1 MHRTYIEFISTC
13 DVCLIFSL
21 RCISHLCR
29 HAVYIALVECH
40 IHRIWSLRVLHPPEL
55 QSDSCWMQYK
65 LHSGQCDVY
74 LIFKHLI
81 YVSFLESHLLYKRDA
96 KHGKSLAQH
105 GKISIQAHH
114 PTHNDDDYEE
124 RRKALRTSPE
134 RPTRPWGRSQPR
146 THARRST
153 TSSSPQFVLV
163 ARCPEKRNTERQQRN
178 SSRIRSQERRERSP
192 PLLPSEEPEPQPRRD
207 SRLVGRLMGH
217 GPPRRRRHAG
227 PSHVD
232 NMELR

>member
-81 YVSFLESHLLYKRDA
+81 YVSFLESHLCRIRYHMRRMSHLLIA
-96 KHGKSLAQH
+96 INTASA
-105 GKISIQAHH
+105 SICRAGGAGCV
-114 PTHNDDDYEE
+114 ECG
-124 RRKALRTSPE
+124 ALSANASRHAPPICCTSCTTE
-134 RPTRPWGRSQPR
+134 VGADGSSGRPRGPGSHAYAVRPRSGRSGGSGG
-146 THARRST
+146 TG
-153 TSSSPQFVLV
+153 
-163 ARCPEKRNTERQQRN
+163 
-178 SSRIRSQERRERSP
+178 RRE
-192 PLLPSEEPEPQPRRD
+192 
-207 SRLVGRLMGH
+207 
-217 GPPRRRRHAG
+217 
-227 PSHVD
+227 
-232 NMELR
+232 